1 MPVISSGDVNK
12 LRQQT
17 GAGGA
22 GMMDCKKALEA
33 AGGDFDKAVK
43 VLREQGQAT
52 AAKRAGRATAEGLVT
67 FRQAGA
73 QTVLVE
79 LDCETDFVAKTDD
92 FQKLLSGF
100 ADKAIA
106 SKWNSAADADTSHV
120 KEIIAK
126 LGENIALKRLARF
139 EGGASSVFGV
149 YIHPSGSTGKVG
161 VIVEVDAPKSASSD
175 DVKALAKDLAMQT
188 AATSP
193 KWVRREDVPSETVE
207 SEKAIAR
214 ALAQKEGKPEKI
226 WDKIAEGKINQ
237 FSQMFCLLEQP
248 FVKDPGGKTL
258 VKQLV
263 EQVSKKAG
271 DAVTVK
277 RFARFKVGEE

>member
-1 MPVISSGDVNK
+1 MPVITSTDVNK
-12 LRQQT
+12 LRTQT
-17 GAGGA
+17 GA
-22 GMMDCKKALEA
+22 GMMDCKRALES
-33 AGGDFDKAVK
+33 AGGDFEKAVK
-43 VLREQGQAT
+43 ILREQGQAT

-67 FRQAGA
+67 FRQSGN
-73 QTVLVE
+73 QIVLVE

-92 FQKLLSGF
+92 FQKLLAGF
-100 ADKAIA
+100 ADQALAK
-106 SKWNSAADADTSHV
+106 KWNSAADASQDHV
-120 KEIIAK
+120 KDVIAK
-126 LGENIALKRLARF
+126 LGENISLKRLVRF
-139 EGGASSVFGV
+139 EGGASSAFGV
-149 YIHPSGSTGKVG
+149 YIHPSGATGKVG
-161 VIVEVDAPKSASSD
+161 VVVEVEAPKSASSE

-193 KWVRREDVPSETVE
+193 KWVRREDVPAETLE

-248 FVKDPGGKTL
+248 FVKDQGGKTL
-258 VKQLV
+258 VKQVV
-263 EQVSKKAG
+263 EQAAKKAD